1 MSKHLNDTVNCVA
14 SGKEQHVTVVKVYE
28 MLQKKNQRYRWKY
41 AFQFPSILQTLPN
54 RSHCLKTNLNEKAEF
69 DAWIKM
75 DCAKTAMKLKKYI
88 ATFEE
93 NSIKMIEN
101 VELEKTRLHKQNAG
115 HSTND
120 NLIDRT
126 ASVKQQF
133 TDQLMY
139 EFIVPPK
146 NTNNQEFTTACHDQ
160 CYNQSW
166 LSSIS
171 SNSSIDKSI
180 IIQD

>member
-75 DCAKTAMKLKKYI
+75 DCAKTAMKLKNILQHLKEDKI
-88 ATFEE
+88 IQT
-93 NSIKMIEN
+93 
-101 VELEKTRLHKQNAG
+101 NAG

-120 NLIDRT
+120 NLIDVRFVSTRT